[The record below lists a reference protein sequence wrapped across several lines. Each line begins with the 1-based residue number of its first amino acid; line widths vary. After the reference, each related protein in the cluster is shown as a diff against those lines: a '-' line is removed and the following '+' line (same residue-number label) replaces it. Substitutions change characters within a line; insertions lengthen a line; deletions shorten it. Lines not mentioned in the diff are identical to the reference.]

1 MSDSNK
7 TSFSISN
14 NKDNLLKI
22 PTTASKKK
30 KKKIGKVV
38 CNFMFKNSKGQ
49 IRLEH
54 VEMV

>member
-30 KKKIGKVV
+30 KKK
-38 CNFMFKNSKGQ
+38 NWESSLQF
-49 IRLEH
+49 H
-54 VEMV
+54 V